1 MAETVQLRT
10 YVFIDAMQ
18 PQFAAYMAS
27 VASGYLPI
35 EGQAALYVEIAPG
48 MEINRL
54 MDVALKA
61 TNVTP
66 AEQVVERQY
75 GMLELHSD
83 QQAEVRQA
91 GSAILDCLGKT
102 EADRLKPKVVSH
114 QVIRRVADHQ
124 AMLINRS
131 GRKGMMLI
139 AKQTLFIMET
149 YPAGYAV
156 LAANEA
162 EKAAHINLVIIRPT
176 GAFGRVYIAGDE
188 AEITIASE
196 AALAAVEDVHGVEE
210 KKPGS
215 AQ

>member
-1 MAETVQLRT
+1 MSENIQLRT

-27 VASGYLPI
+27 VATGYLPI

-61 TNVTP
+61 TAVTP
-66 AEQVVERQY
+66 AEQIVERQY
-75 GMLELHSD
+75 GMLELHAD
-83 QQAEVRQA
+83 EQAEVRQA
-91 GSAILDCLGKT
+91 GNAILTELGKN
-102 EADRLKPKVVSH
+102 EGDRLKPKVIS
-114 QVIRRVADHQ
+114 QQIIRKVDDHQ

-139 AKQTLFIMET
+139 PKQTLFIMET

-162 EKAAHINLVIIRPT
+162 EKAADINIVIIRPT
-176 GAFGRVYIAGDE
+176 GAFGRLYLAGDE
-188 AEITIASE
+188 ANVMVASK
-196 AALAAVEDVHGVEE
+196 AALSAIFDVN
-210 KKPGS
+210 GS
-215 AQ
+215 QEQR

>member
-1 MAETVQLRT
+1 MAENVQLRT
-10 YVFIDAMQ
+10 YVFIDSMQ

-27 VASGYLPI
+27 VASGFLPI

-61 TNVTP
+61 TSVTP
-66 AEQVVERQY
+66 AEQIVERQY
-75 GMLELHSD
+75 GMLELHGD
-83 QQAEVRQA
+83 EQADVRQA
-91 GSAILDCLGKT
+91 GLAILGQLGKK
-102 EADRLKPKVVSH
+102 EDERLKPKVVSH
-114 QVIRRVADHQ
+114 QVIRHVDDHQ

-131 GRKGMMLI
+131 GRKGMMLL

-162 EKAAHINLVIIRPT
+162 EKAANINLVIVRPT
-176 GAFGRVYIAGDE
+176 GAFGRIYIAGEE
-188 AEITIASE
+188 AEVMVASE
-196 AALAAVEDVHGVEE
+196 AALRAVQDVRGVEE
-210 KKPGS
+210 KKN
-215 AQ
+215 

>member
-1 MAETVQLRT
+1 MAENVQLRT
-10 YVFIDAMQ
+10 YVFIDSMQ

-27 VASGYLPI
+27 VASGFLPI

-61 TNVTP
+61 TSVTP
-66 AEQVVERQY
+66 AEQIVERQY
-75 GMLELHSD
+75 GMLELHGD
-83 QQAEVRQA
+83 EQADVRQA
-91 GSAILDCLGKT
+91 GLAILGQLGKK
-102 EADRLKPKVVSH
+102 EDDRLKPKVVSH
-114 QVIRRVADHQ
+114 QVIRHVDDHQ

-131 GRKGMMLI
+131 GRKGMMLL

-162 EKAAHINLVIIRPT
+162 EKAADINLVIVRPT
-176 GAFGRVYIAGDE
+176 GAFGRIYIAGEE
-188 AEITIASE
+188 AEVMVASE
-196 AALAAVEDVHGVEE
+196 AALKAVQDVKGVEE
-210 KKPGS
+210 KKN
-215 AQ
+215 

>member
-1 MAETVQLRT
+1 MAENVQLRT
-10 YVFIDAMQ
+10 YVFIDSMQ

-27 VASGYLPI
+27 VASGFLPI

-66 AEQVVERQY
+66 AEQIVERQY
-75 GMLELHSD
+75 GMLELHGD
-83 QQAEVRQA
+83 EQADVRQA
-91 GSAILDCLGKT
+91 GLAILGHLGKK
-102 EADRLKPKVVSH
+102 EEERLKPKVVSH
-114 QVIRRVADHQ
+114 QVIRHVDDHQ

-131 GRKGMMLI
+131 GRKGMMLL
-139 AKQTLFIMET
+139 ARQTLFIMET

-162 EKAAHINLVIIRPT
+162 EKAANINLVIVRPT
-176 GAFGRVYIAGDE
+176 GAFGRVYIAGEE
-188 AEITIASE
+188 AEVMVASE
-196 AALAAVEDVHGVEE
+196 AALKAVQDVQGVEE
-210 KKPGS
+210 KRN
-215 AQ
+215 

>member
-1 MAETVQLRT
+1 MAENVQLRT
-10 YVFIDAMQ
+10 FIHIDAMQ
-18 PQFAAYMAS
+18 PQFAAFMAS

-61 TNVTP
+61 THVTP
-66 AEQVVERQY
+66 AEQIVERQY

-83 QQAEVRQA
+83 EQAEVRQA
-91 GSAILDCLGKT
+91 GEAILRELGKVQN
-102 EADRLKPKVVSH
+102 DRLKPKVVSH
-114 QVIRRVADHQ
+114 QIIRKVDDHQ

-131 GRKGMMLI
+131 GRKGMMLL

-156 LAANEA
+156 IAANEA
-162 EKAAHINLVIIRPT
+162 EKAANINIVIIRPT
-176 GAFGRVYIAGDE
+176 GAFGRIYLAGEE
-188 AEITIASE
+188 AEVLIAAE
-196 AALAAVEDVHGVEE
+196 AALKAVQDVEGTEE
-210 KKPGS
+210 PKRG
-215 AQ
+215 